1 MNIKQRTIGGF
12 IWASIG
18 NVGFGLINLL
28 VTFILARLLLPSDF
42 GLIELIVVIT
52 SISTVFVDSG
62 FSQALIRDKQASLL
76 DISSVFYINITI
88 ALLCYLLLFWALPGI
103 AVFFNEPRLTGLGR
117 FCFLSVIF
125 DALSIAQNANFTR
138 KMLFKPI
145 AISNLAGITV
155 AGIIGIVLASLG
167 FGVWALACTITLS
180 SLFRTITL
188 WVISDW
194 CPVWGISWRSI
205 KKYFSFGGF
214 LLLHTLFDKIV
225 LNLEAFVIGKLYT
238 KQQLGYFSQSGKI
251 NAYFCHALT
260 NVIVKV
266 TYPALVRLD
275 DSDARLKEGYRK
287 IIGLTTFVVT
297 PLMMFLIFFPDSFIY
312 TFLGKQ
318 WLDAAPLLMLW
329 SVFGLF
335 FPVQSI
341 CNNIFYVKGL
351 SKQLLYLSVIRQVLK
366 IIVVLSLARISIF
379 AILLGTTAVA
389 IFATWLYVYFSGRLI
404 GYSLREVWQDV
415 YKNLVTSVAG
425 AAFTLLLMNS
435 LFQPGYTYWEF
446 GFYILSMGI
455 IYLGLNQVIRNPNY
469 IEVKEILYSFIRKN
483 RK

>member
-1 MNIKQRTIGGF
+1 MNIKQRTVGGF
-12 IWASIG
+12 IWASVG

-62 FSQALIRDKQASLL
+62 FSQALIRDKQATLL
-76 DISSVFYINITI
+76 DISSVFYINIVI
-88 ALLCYLLLFWALPGI
+88 ALLCYLLLFWTVPGI

-117 FCFLSVIF
+117 FCFLSIIF

-138 KMLFKPI
+138 QMLFKPI
-145 AISNLAGITV
+145 AISNLSGIFV
-155 AGIIGIVLASLG
+155 AGAVGIVLACLD
-167 FGVWALACTITLS
+167 FGVWALACTLTLS

-188 WVISDW
+188 WVISGW
-194 CPVWGISWRSI
+194 CPVWGISWHSV

-225 LNLEAFVIGKLYT
+225 LNLESFVIGKLYT

-275 DSDARLKEGYRK
+275 DSGIRLKEGYRK

-297 PLMMFLIFFPDSFIY
+297 PLMVFLIFFPDTFIY

-318 WLDAAPLLMLW
+318 WLDAAPLLVLW

-335 FPVQSI
+335 FPVQSV

-379 AILLGTTAVA
+379 AILLGTTIVA
-389 IFATWLYVYFSGRLI
+389 IFATGLYVYFSGRLI
-404 GYSLREVWQDV
+404 SYSLQEVWQDV
-415 YKNLVTSVAG
+415 YRNLLTSIVG
-425 AAFTLLLMNS
+425 ASLTLLGVNV
-435 LFQPGYTYWEF
+435 LFPSEYSYLEF
-446 GFYILSMGI
+446 CLCALSMGG
-455 IYLGLNQVIRNPNY
+455 IYLYLNHLIRNPNY
-469 IEVKEILYSFIRKN
+469 LEIKGILYALMKKN
-483 RK
+483 RE